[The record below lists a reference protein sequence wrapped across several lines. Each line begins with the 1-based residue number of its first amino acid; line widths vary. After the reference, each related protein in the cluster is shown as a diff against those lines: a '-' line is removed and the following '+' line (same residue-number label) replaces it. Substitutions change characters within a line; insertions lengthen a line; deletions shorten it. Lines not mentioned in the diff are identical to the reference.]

1 MSQDQN
7 NKEITIRDQ
16 MKKFLIKGFYG
27 FNTILAIGLG
37 RRLGIFDYLD
47 EKAKKI
53 TVRDNQGSS
62 RKAFSK
68 EQKLLSELL
77 CAFDIKGVNAL
88 VILERKG
95 KHMDVMTNGISGCAL
110 LAFITDL
117 FSKNPELYKA
127 SEEILNDMERA
138 MEEVDSNPTIH

>member
-1 MSQDQN
+1 
-7 NKEITIRDQ
+7 
-16 MKKFLIKGFYG
+16 MK
-27 FNTILAIGLG
+27 
-37 RRLGIFDYLD
+37 

-77 CAFDIKGVNAL
+77 CTFDIKGVNAL
-88 VILERKG
+88 VILEKQG
-95 KHMDVMTNGISGCAL
+95 KHMGVMSNGISGCAL

-117 FSKNPELYKA
+117 FSKHPELYEA
-127 SEEILNDMERA
+127 SEEILHDIERD
-138 MEEVDSNPTIH
+138 MEEVMGKTGKNQTVH